1 MSHTGDNVLSFLK
14 QTVNK
19 IEELQVQTAL
29 GKAELSEKFEEIKKE
44 ARNKVNDIKA
54 KITSE
59 IDEDKEEFNHVKGKL
74 EHLELQL
81 ALGEAETM
89 DMLKEQKKNFKDAV
103 NEVKNIL
110 SKD

>member
-14 QTVNK
+14 QAVTK

-44 ARNKVNDIKA
+44 AREKVNDIKA
-54 KITSE
+54 KVTSE
-59 IDEDKEEFNHVKGKL
+59 FNEEKEEFNHVKGKL
-74 EHLELQL
+74 EHLEVQL

-89 DMLKEQKKNFKDAV
+89 DALKEQKKNFKETV
-103 NEVKNIL
+103 NDIKNML
-110 SKD
+110 TKD

>member
-14 QTVNK
+14 QAVNK

-44 ARNKVNDIKA
+44 ARGKVNEIKA
-54 KITSE
+54 KVTSE
-59 IDEDKEEFNHVKGKL
+59 FNEEKEEFNHVKAKL

-89 DMLKEQKKNFKDAV
+89 DALKEQKKNFKNAV
-103 NEVKNIL
+103 TDIKNIL
-110 SKD
+110 AKD